1 MRITPPYPIP
11 TFQRKGYLFLTFS
24 ILQPLPLF
32 LLTTSALSPPLLT
45 TLLLLLFS
53 SSSYPPSLHY
63 FSFTSPNL
71 HSFSPSITRPLLLL
85 LPSSPPHL
93 SSLLRHHP
101 LLPSLPSI
109 PSLPPPFIT
118 TTSRPTSNHPQT
130 LDREYA
136 VALNLSNIEAGS
148 THIPHSNIM
157 LRVSVRACQE
167 TRSPARCGYS

>member
-85 LPSSPPHL
+85 LPSSPPPHL
-93 SSLLRHHP
+93 SLTT
-101 LLPSLPSI
+101 PS
-109 PSLPPPFIT
+109 PPPFPYIHPLPP
-118 TTSRPTSNHPQT
+118 SSIHHYHQPTQLQPSSN
-130 LDREYA
+130 
-136 VALNLSNIEAGS
+136 
-148 THIPHSNIM
+148 
-157 LRVSVRACQE
+157 
-167 TRSPARCGYS
+167 TR